1 MISHF
6 IPQGPAILI
15 CAPNQICAKQ
25 SRSLWPK
32 KCWPVPLGELSEFD
46 AARLCQRV
54 PSSKA
59 VVNLAGT
66 YWAGHVWTGSALAK
80 WNFKECQ
87 RAPPFPYTT
96 WPGWSCFSKLPNTN
110 WFEFARLV
118 YRFTLVS
125 GWCALNLK
133 RRCFPPCIASHSDK
147 TLRLHCSQR
156 YQVESW
162 RESKVHTRSKYQIRL
177 RVSWVSLQS
186 EKKRKDKDVSISS
199 SQPHVQRWGSV
210 VSSHLNL
217 IQNVN
222 YFKRSKIIKFRL

>member
-32 KCWPVPLGELSEFD
+32 KCWPVTLGELSEFD

-59 VVNLAGT
+59 VVDLAGT

-110 WFEFARLV
+110 WFEFAGLV

-147 TLRLHCSQR
+147 TLRLHSD
-156 YQVESW
+156 
-162 RESKVHTRSKYQIRL
+162 IRL
-177 RVSWVSLQS
+177 RVGGSQRLTRVLNIRSGWGFPGCHFRS

-222 YFKRSKIIKFRL
+222 YFKRSNIIKFRL